1 MYEYA
6 LHHARKHFC
15 RYSLQLT
22 CHIKGCFKTNGKGRV
37 KLPKERRIQR
47 WLEITKKHNEDFENS
62 SKCLFCHKNYV
73 DVGVKVKDHCQ
84 VTGKY
89 RSSVYRDCNINV
101 KSNNKILVNKNFDF
115 HVIMQELGNF
125 SLKINVILN
134 GLEKYMSFNISK
146 KLVFIF

>member
-1 MYEYA
+1 MM
-6 LHHARKHFC
+6 RKPF
-15 RYSLQLT
+15 
-22 CHIKGCFKTNGKGRV
+22 N
-37 KLPKERRIQR
+37 KE
-47 WLEITKKHNEDFENS
+47 LEMTKKHNEDFKNS
-62 SKCLFCHKNYV
+62 SKCLFCDKNYV

-115 HVIMQELGNF
+115 HVIMQELGKF

-134 GLEKYMSFNISK
+134 GLKKYRSFNISK
-146 KLVFIF
+146 KLIFIF